1 MSRIDKRLLDASER
15 KIMGQGERYQG
26 FSRNMLQFIMP
37 KISTLANHFWKF
49 YSGENLWKFSFY
61 FWKLGPLPR
70 LFSFLELV
78 LFGWT
83 RFKVET
89 HKKMAR
95 PRSNL
100 LPFYVTF
107 NRPNRNSTPLA
118 YLMPLKMVPP
128 SYTLHCIHFVNG
140 LRTMKSHERDYITH
154 YQGR

>member
-61 FWKLGPLPR
+61 FWKLGPLPW

-83 RFKVET
+83 KFKVET
-89 HKKMAR
+89 HKSYWPVRDPSPYPFMYHLTDLTEMV
-95 PRSNL
+95 L
-100 LPFYVTF
+100 L
-107 NRPNRNSTPLA
+107 
-118 YLMPLKMVPP
+118 
-128 SYTLHCIHFVNG
+128 
-140 LRTMKSHERDYITH
+140 
-154 YQGR
+154 